1 MESVPSS
8 ENSLCKIPEGRLNTM
23 SERTRGAHPKAD
35 TWGLGEWG
43 SKFRFPG
50 LTTDSMEASLGINTL
65 MNTLDTLTF
74 SLIYKNQFYFY
85 TLSMRKLKRWLRKTI
100 SLIILG
106 NKFNKSTKHHCKKL
120 KPQMERHPTF
130 MGNTPPNWS
139 TSSMQSLHNRG
150 WLLFG
155 NWQADPKFHME
166 TLGTQNNQNDPEKY
180 KVGGPT
186 LADFKMYC
194 KAIVKAVSGI

>member
-139 TSSMQSLHNRG
+139 TSSTQSLHNRG

-155 NWQADPKFHME
+155 NWQADPKMHME
-166 TLGTQNNQNDPEKY
+166 TLGSNITKTILKSTKLEDPHLLILKCTA
-180 KVGGPT
+180 K
-186 LADFKMYC
+186 L
-194 KAIVKAVSGI
+194 